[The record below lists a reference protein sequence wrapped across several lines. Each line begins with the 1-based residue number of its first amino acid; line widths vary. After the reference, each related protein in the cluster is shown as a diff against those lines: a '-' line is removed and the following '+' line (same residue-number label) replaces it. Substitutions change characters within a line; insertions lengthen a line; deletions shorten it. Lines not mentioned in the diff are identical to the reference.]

1 MKNNKRKIFGIL
13 LIMAGFIICM
23 IPIGL
28 KLSVQYEQKQM
39 LKQIRKQM
47 EEQNKE
53 QDTAADDTGS
63 TQAIKANVEREF
75 SQMELNEEEAEED
88 SEISAYLQ
96 YQTIIG
102 IIEIQKLDI
111 TFPVVQGTTRDNIRV
126 AVGHMTNTKGIGEK
140 GNCVLAAH
148 RGGVFGEF
156 FKNIHKLENGD
167 QVKVMDASGKE
178 YLYEVYE
185 QFVIEPTDFSVCED
199 IGDETTLTLLSC
211 ENNGEKRLIVR
222 CKASWVD

>member
-23 IPIGL
+23 IPIVL

-53 QDTAADDTGS
+53 QDTAADNTGS

-96 YQTIIG
+96 YQNIIG